1 MDVQY
6 FPNVAYTLVSI
17 GKLNNEG
24 FTITFGNGRCIL
36 KGPDGGKVGEVM
48 RTTGKAY
55 KVEHE
60 EGIVNVVEETLTLN
74 QLHQRMGHAL
84 IQVI

>member
-6 FPNVAYTLVSI
+6 SPNVAYMLVSI
-17 GKLNNEG
+17 RKLDDEG

-36 KGPDGGKVGEVM
+36 KGLDGGKVGEVM

-60 EGIVNVVEETLTLN
+60 EGIANVVEETLMLMSP
-74 QLHQRMGHAL
+74 LA
-84 IQVI
+84 I